1 MFGCNIFMTFFHRT
15 LATAEAIYIKLS
27 KSPYVSN
34 PARRIVGLPTLQ
46 LEDFQTNGALSGVS
60 PPTALGGAR
69 RVSGGAC
76 DRPASKPVNIV
87 GGAKAVSYHS
97 ESSRVKRSSGQSGD
111 SSSVEVLSDDDSNK
125 LDHSISS
132 FGPFE

>member
-1 MFGCNIFMTFFHRT
+1 
-15 LATAEAIYIKLS
+15 
-27 KSPYVSN
+27 VSN

-60 PPTALGGAR
+60 PPATLGGAR
-69 RVSGGAC
+69 RISGGAC

-87 GGAKAVSYHS
+87 GGAKTVSYHS